1 MKRTI
6 LIWIYFLLYVPVLIA
21 QLNIGQQNI
30 QPVTATWDQ
39 YELMRYG
46 KVGATLY
53 TGTVNFSLPVFTY
66 QDKDFNI
73 PI

>member
-6 LIWIYFLLYVPVLIA
+6 LIWIYFLLCVPVLIA

-39 YELMRYG
+39 YELMKYG
-46 KVGATLY
+46 KVGATL
-53 TGTVNFSLPVFTY
+53 
-66 QDKDFNI
+66 
-73 PI
+73 